1 MVAGRTVRRC
11 RMVEYIMTMNSDQVF
26 AIAGAMTVIVMALGI
41 GAALT
46 NFREHADT
54 LGIAAL
60 LALILEISMVVR
72 ANPSPPG
79 GVGTLIV
86 FPIIDFV
93 ALCVVAYMFGT
104 RPRVWKFVV
113 AFAFL
118 AQLVAHF
125 SFWHGWTNGQNTVPV
140 YILTLNLLAGLQK
153 LAAGY
158 AGACGVAIGL
168 SAWLH
173 DRRPAGLRS
182 LFHEPPR

>member
-1 MVAGRTVRRC
+1 
-11 RMVEYIMTMNSDQVF
+11 MVEYIMTMNSDQVF
-26 AIAGAMTVIVMALGI
+26 AISGAMIVVVMALAI
-41 GAALT
+41 WAALF
-46 NFREHADT
+46 NFRENADT

-60 LALILEISMVVR
+60 LTLILEISMVVR
-72 ANPSPPG
+72 ANPTPPSG
-79 GVGTLIV
+79 IGTLIA
-86 FPIIDFV
+86 FPIIDFL
-93 ALCVVAYMFGT
+93 ALCAVAYMFAT

-125 SFWHGWTNGQNTVPV
+125 SFWHGWNNGQNTFPV

-168 SAWLH
+168 SAWVH
-173 DRRPAGLRS
+173 DRRPGGLRS
-182 LFHEPPR
+182 LFHEPHR